1 MTEQQA
7 EAQQAEAQ
15 QAEQG
20 EAPLPTVEQGKAG
33 VNLHDPRAATLGG
46 ELPCGHID
54 AGGQVHFSYLVQ
66 EMSGTEEDILAG
78 KGPVIARLN
87 RMIGNCLVQ
96 LGSLTGR
103 GALRAVAHTLAS
115 MDRSVLLIAVR
126 RASLGDL
133 YDMRVLCPK
142 CSKETPF
149 AVDLSELAIT
159 PMPDRSVRVFEEPLP
174 SGRTAVWRV
183 MGVEDEE
190 WAGRRRKGSDDDL
203 ATLSLA
209 ARVTHVDGRPLDR
222 ERGWAETLRALK
234 ALPLRD
240 RERLRIAF
248 DEREGGIDDKVEFAC
263 AACEHEWTAS
273 LDVSQPGFFFP
284 SAASGR

>member
-1 MTEQQA
+1 MTKQHVEEQP
-7 EAQQAEAQ
+7 
-15 QAEQG
+15 AEQETG
-20 EAPLPTVEQGKAG
+20 AAPAPAPVVEQGKAG

-54 AGGQVHFSYLVQ
+54 AEGTVHFTYIVQ

-96 LGSLTGR
+96 LGTVTGR
-103 GALRAVAHTLAS
+103 GSLRGVAHVLTS

-133 YDMRVLCPK
+133 YDMRVGCPK
-142 CSKETPF
+142 CGKEAPF

-159 PMPDRSVRVFEEPLP
+159 AMPDRAVRIFEEPLP

-190 WAGRRRKGSDDDL
+190 WAARKRKGSDDDL

-234 ALPLRD
+234 VLPLRD
-240 RERLRIAF
+240 RERLRVAF

>member
-1 MTEQQA
+1 MEQQQA
-7 EAQQAEAQ
+7 DRQQDASPMGA
-15 QAEQG
+15 
-20 EAPLPTVEQGKAG
+20 APGVEQGKAG

-46 ELPCGHID
+46 ELPCGYID
-54 AGGQVHFSYLVQ
+54 AEGKAHFDYLVQ
-66 EMSGTEEDILAG
+66 EMSGVEEDILAG
-78 KGPVIARLN
+78 KGPVLGRLN

-96 LGSLTGR
+96 LGAITAR
-103 GALRAVAHTLAS
+103 GALRGIANVLTS

-133 YDMRVLCPK
+133 YDMRVICPK
-142 CSKETPF
+142 CSREIPF

-159 PMPDRSVRVFEEPLP
+159 PMKDRYVRTFEEGLP
-174 SGRTAVWRV
+174 SGRVALWRV

-190 WAGRRRKGSDDDL
+190 WAGRKRKTSEDDL

-222 ERGWAETLRALK
+222 ERGWAEALRTLK

-240 RERLRIAF
+240 REALRLAF
-248 DEREGGIDDKVEFAC
+248 DAREGGIDDKVAFAC
-263 AACEHEWTAS
+263 SACEHEWTAN

>member
-1 MTEQQA
+1 
-7 EAQQAEAQ
+7 
-15 QAEQG
+15 
-20 EAPLPTVEQGKAG
+20 
-33 VNLHDPRAATLGG
+33 VNLHDPRAATVGG
-46 ELPCGHID
+46 ELPCGYID
-54 AGGQVHFSYLVQ
+54 AEGKAHYPYLVQ

-78 KGPVIARLN
+78 KGPVILRLN
-87 RMIGNCLVQ
+87 RMIGNCLLQV
-96 LGSLTGR
+96 GTITGR
-103 GALRAVAHTLAS
+103 GALQVVANTLAS
-115 MDRSVLLIAVR
+115 MDRSVLMIAVR

-133 YDMRVLCPK
+133 YDMRVGCPK
-142 CSKETPF
+142 CGREAPF

-159 PMPDRSVRVFEEPLP
+159 PMPDRLVRSFEEVLP
-174 SGRTAVWRV
+174 SGRVAAWRV

-190 WAGRRRKGSDDDL
+190 WAARKRKASEDDL

-209 ARVTHVDGRPLDR
+209 ARVTHVEGRPLDR
-222 ERGWAETLRALK
+222 ERGWAEVLRVLK

-240 RERLRIAF
+240 REYLRVKF
-248 DEREGGIDDKVEFAC
+248 DEREGGIDDKVAFTC